1 MLKFVGRELRM
12 ATGISTL
19 AKNISAPEGIILQV
33 RCEVVCLLRAA
44 MTEERCRVP
53 EPEPRRRIMKMPIPV
68 TTLTTLSAA
77 LLFAG
82 CCGPQENRSALYR
95 SRSATTAY
103 AADTKSGTTTDT
115 TDTTRDTT
123 SRNYVRETETTA
135 NAAPGQNE
143 YSLPLYSESLRVGK
157 REVENGSVKLRK
169 SVKTESASQPV
180 ELRRETVTID
190 REAFE
195 NAQRAASAGQANDIG
210 AAFQEK
216 EIVIDLKRE
225 EPVVEVQPYVSG
237 RVVAQKRATTERQNI
252 DRQIRRETVE
262 VIKQG
267 ESKDII
273 VSERVTQ
280 DNTAAGAPAK
290 ESGQQSGDAKG
301 GNSQQQ

>member
-1 MLKFVGRELRM
+1 
-12 ATGISTL
+12 
-19 AKNISAPEGIILQV
+19 
-33 RCEVVCLLRAA
+33 
-44 MTEERCRVP
+44 
-53 EPEPRRRIMKMPIPV
+53 MKMPMPV

-77 LLFAG
+77 LLFTG
-82 CCGPQENRSALYR
+82 CCGPKESRSALYR
-95 SRSATTAY
+95 SGSATTAY
-103 AADTKSGTTTDT
+103 ATDT
-115 TDTTRDTT
+115 RNDTTSDTS

-135 NAAPGQNE
+135 NAAAGQNE

-157 REVENGSVKLRK
+157 REVENGSVRLRK
-169 SVKTESASQPV
+169 SVKTESASQPI

-195 NAQRAASAGQANDIG
+195 NAQRAANTGQANDIG

-280 DNTAAGAPAK
+280 DKDTAVGAPSK
-290 ESGQQSGDAKG
+290 ESDRQTGD
-301 GNSQQQ
+301 SQQR

>member
-1 MLKFVGRELRM
+1 
-12 ATGISTL
+12 
-19 AKNISAPEGIILQV
+19 
-33 RCEVVCLLRAA
+33 
-44 MTEERCRVP
+44 
-53 EPEPRRRIMKMPIPV
+53 MKMPIPV
-68 TTLTTLSAA
+68 TTLSTLSAA
-77 LLFAG
+77 LLLAG

-103 AADTKSGTTTDT
+103 AADTRTDT
-115 TDTTRDTT
+115 TSDTTRDST
-123 SRNYVRETETTA
+123 SRNYVRETETTS

-280 DNTAAGAPAK
+280 DSNTAAGAPAK
-290 ESGQQSGDAKG
+290 ESDQQSGDAKG